1 MNYWPPNLSGPIW
14 RFFGRFLN
22 SKIFFWHSDSKLIFR
37 YIEPKFQFTFE
48 VNCMSYLWVFY
59 ISVWFWPN
67 FEVFLAIFGGF
78 FKFSYHTDSI
88 WMFKNI
94 NTKSQFAF
102 EVNSLGY
109 KWVIDVSMWFWP
121 NFEVFWPFL
130 GDFLNFFVFLT
141 QAECLKTLWPS
152 SN

>member
-1 MNYWPPNLSGPIW
+1 MNLAQFWG
-14 RFFGRFLN
+14 FLTISLN
-22 SKIFFWHSDSKLIFR
+22 FWNNFRHTDSKWIFK
-37 YIEPKFQFTFE
+37 YIEAKLQFTFE

-141 QAECLKTLWPS
+141 QAECFKTLRPS